1 MDYLISGVGALL
13 LCGIG
18 SENCAWRVVSL
29 LWVVRMSGHTF
40 GEGSAS
46 LQSRREWIVPT
57 GVLKDHSESV
67 V

>member
-1 MDYLISGVGALL
+1 M
-13 LCGIG
+13 
-18 SENCAWRVVSL
+18 SL

-46 LQSRREWIVPT
+46 LQSREEWTVPT